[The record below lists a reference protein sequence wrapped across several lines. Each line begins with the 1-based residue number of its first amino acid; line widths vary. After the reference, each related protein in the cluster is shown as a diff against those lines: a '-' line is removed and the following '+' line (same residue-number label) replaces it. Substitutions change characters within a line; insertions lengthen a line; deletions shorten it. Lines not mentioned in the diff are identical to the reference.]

1 MKKRLFAFTLMGALS
16 LAAPLSAQAN
26 DTPAKPAPSQKQ
38 PVPADKPKM
47 DLDGFFKDAEKQTR
61 KAQENGNSNCV
72 PKPKDRTP
80 KDPIS

>member
-1 MKKRLFAFTLMGALS
+1 MKKLLFAFTLMAVLS

-26 DTPAKPAPSQKQ
+26 DTPAKPAPSQK

-47 DLDGFFKDAEKQTR
+47 DLDRFFKDAEKQTR
-61 KAQENGNSNCV
+61 KAQEYGNSNCV